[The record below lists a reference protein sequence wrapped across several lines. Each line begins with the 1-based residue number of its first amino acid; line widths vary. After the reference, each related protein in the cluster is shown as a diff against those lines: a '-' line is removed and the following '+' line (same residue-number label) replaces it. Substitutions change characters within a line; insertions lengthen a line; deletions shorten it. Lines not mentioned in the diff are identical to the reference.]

1 MSTLNPAPVKIL
13 VVNITNG
20 SVIINSNLLYNV
32 TVSLSEVKSILI
44 ASPPST
50 QLGSILNTNVSL
62 INTTSTTTSTLS
74 STRTGLG
81 TVSSTKMNLFTTRTI
96 ILNSRIIYLL
106 LIIKKNLNK
115 FFLLNSCYY
124 NKYYFFLS
132 RFCYIG
138 KFIKKFFLNETLCY
152 GWI

>member
-50 QLGSILNTNVSL
+50 QLGSIINTNVSL

-74 STRTGLG
+74 STR